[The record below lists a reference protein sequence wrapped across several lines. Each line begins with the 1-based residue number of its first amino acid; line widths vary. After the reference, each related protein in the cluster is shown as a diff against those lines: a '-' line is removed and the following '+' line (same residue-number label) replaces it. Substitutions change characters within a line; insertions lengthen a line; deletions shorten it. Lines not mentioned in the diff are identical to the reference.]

1 MFKQPIT
8 SGGILFD
15 YDLDNFFSQITV
27 NRLVPISFDDS
38 LMATLRVLT
47 KDRIP
52 EGKILHAN
60 ASLPPDDFLA
70 SSDNIEMFVIKDD
83 RPKLSVIDFLGKH
96 EDWEENVSIREFVK
110 EYAEIYVLQHKTKP
124 QVIGFFPDN
133 HALECFHLFQAF
145 LPKYLPSL
153 FQEHPLTTEEL
164 KFLATLTKPVSN
176 FYLKAVSEAENLFD
190 FSEYMQKLI
199 MEKIFK
205 RMRDKKIKEANYAWE
220 LAKDDMM
227 KAFERYKEYCDLLQ
241 KAAEK
246 KEMAVLQKD
255 DRQDL
260 VDYLSI
266 RKDVKL
272 IGDDV
277 NGFKIAVYT
286 TLDLFDS
293 DIYERTKE
301 NLSALVLNRIL
312 YSNATKESFLRFTDH
327 CFSENADCKIHI
339 QGAYQINLNGSAKAC
354 RCKNQSWENKN
365 IGFNPHLEQF
375 LCSGN
380 YGPMVNKF
388 CNSGDFI
395 GAIEQITASV
405 KSINFAEVSSTVAP
419 FLVNTYND
427 DRPCIE
433 MANGELMTMK
443 EAIAFLDKE
452 NMHETNQD
460 G

>member
-8 SGGILFD
+8 SGGVLFD
-15 YDLDNFFSQITV
+15 YDLENFFTQIRI
-27 NRLVPISFDDS
+27 NNFVPISFDDS
-38 LMATLRVLT
+38 LMATLRIMT
-47 KDRIP
+47 RNRIP
-52 EGKILHAN
+52 EGKILHVD
-60 ASLPPDDFLA
+60 ASLPSDEFLA
-70 SSDNIEMFVIKDD
+70 SSENIEIFVLKEDQ
-83 RPKLSVIDFLGKH
+83 PKLSVIDFLEKH

-164 KFLATLTKPVSN
+164 KFLTTLTKPVSN

-205 RMRDKKIKEANYAWE
+205 KMRDKKIKEANRAWE

-241 KAAEK
+241 KATEK
-246 KEMAVLQKD
+246 KEMAILQRD
-255 DRQDL
+255 DHQEL

-293 DIYERTKE
+293 DLYERMKE
-301 NLSALVLNRIL
+301 NLSVLVLNKIL
-312 YSNATKESFLRFTDH
+312 YSNVAKESFLRFTDH

-339 QGAYQINLNGSAKAC
+339 QGAYQINLNGSAYAC
-354 RCKNQSWENKN
+354 TCKNQSWENKN
-365 IGFNPHLEQF
+365 IGFNPHLEQHR
-375 LCSGN
+375 CSGN
-380 YGPMVNKF
+380 YGPMVNDF
-388 CNSGDFI
+388 CISGDFI

-405 KSINFAEVSSTVAP
+405 KSINFAEVSATVVP
-419 FLVNTYND
+419 FLVDTYND
-427 DRPCIE
+427 NRPCIE

-452 NMHETNQD
+452 DTHETNQD
-460 G
+460 E